1 MQWWDELTFMFRY
14 WFSYIWVF
22 FAFNTKYAYALT
34 FNPSQLS
41 TLCNGYILQN
51 KKKIYAEQKEK
62 TNLQGNTTYDSI
74 FSYNCPFSFN
84 NLTYL
89 LEVVVC
95 WSKQSW
101 YKTLSVSCTAQQHN
115 THYHLWKLTFVN
127 WSINALRLYMF
138 AGKSITFALICS
150 NNWTI
155 YLTVA
160 NVFYKRQTKL
170 ISFIMCFCKIP
181 T

>member
-1 MQWWDELTFMFRY
+1 MAFAIWMQWWDELTFMFRY
-14 WFSYIWVF
+14 WFSYIWVI

-101 YKTLSVSCTAQQHN
+101 YKMLSVSCTATTTQYTLPPLETN
-115 THYHLWKLTFVN
+115 LCEL
-127 WSINALRLYMF
+127 INKRLKAIHVCRQKYYF
-138 AGKSITFALICS
+138 CS
-150 NNWTI
+150 D
-155 YLTVA
+155 L
-160 NVFYKRQTKL
+160 
-170 ISFIMCFCKIP
+170 
-181 T
+181 